1 MTEAAFADF
10 LRDLER
16 RRKELGMTLDVLAK
30 RSDLSRATVC
40 RLLSGAHV
48 HADFLHIVY
57 LAKALGIDVE
67 FKPTPVDDLVE
78 QQAERQSRRLVGM
91 VQGTMGLE
99 SQAVQAEEV
108 ARMERDAR
116 RRLLAGSRRKLWVE

>member
-10 LRDLER
+10 LRDLEG
-16 RRKELGMTLDVLAK
+16 RRKELGMTLDVLAR
-30 RSDLSRATVC
+30 RSGLSRATVC
-40 RLLSGAHV
+40 RLLSGGHV
-48 HADFLHIVY
+48 HADFLHIVS
-57 LAKALGIDVE
+57 LAKALGIGVE
-67 FKPTPVDDLVE
+67 FKPTPVDDFVE
-78 QQAERQSRRLVGM
+78 EQAERQSRRLVGM

-99 SQAVQAEEV
+99 SQAVGAEEV